1 MIDRYVYM
9 CVTGREKI
17 TKKKSLEIWKV
28 RYISVIRSSL
38 EWAGIS
44 DACEGEVGDRAS
56 KIDRDQSQRSLYIT
70 P

>member
-1 MIDRYVYM
+1 MSI
-9 CVTGREKI
+9 CVSQAERKLQ
-17 TKKKSLEIWKV
+17 KKKSLEIWKV